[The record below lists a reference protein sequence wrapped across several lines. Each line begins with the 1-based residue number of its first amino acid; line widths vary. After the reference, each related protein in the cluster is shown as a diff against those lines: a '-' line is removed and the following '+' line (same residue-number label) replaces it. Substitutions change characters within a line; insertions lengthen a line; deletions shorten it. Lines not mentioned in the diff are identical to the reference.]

1 MAEEREKRIIRTAV
15 PPESEGTR
23 LDAYLSARF
32 TYRSRAE
39 WQKTVRA
46 GEILLNGN
54 RTRPSRLL
62 HAGEELSF
70 ELADN
75 SEPEVRTD
83 FAVLHETPDFLVV
96 SKPGNLPVHP
106 AGCYFANTLRML
118 LRKEYGELFV
128 VNRLDRETSGLVLL
142 ARNGTAARKLS
153 RLVEH
158 RGVKKQYLVF
168 VHGQFPHE
176 HLSTDGFLS
185 PDPRS
190 EVRKKRRFSFEKTE
204 APDAEPC
211 RTDFTRLATDGSLS
225 MLECRL
231 HTGRFHQIRATLF
244 SLGFPVVG
252 DKLYG
257 PDDSIYLRYTKKAL
271 TDEDRKRLVLD
282 RQALHA
288 WRMEFPSPFD
298 RKELSFEAPLPLE
311 LLRLKEQCFALSR
324 DISRISGS

>member
-1 MAEEREKRIIRTAV
+1 MEGNQEKRIVRTAV
-15 PPESEGTR
+15 PSEAEGSR
-23 LDAYLSARF
+23 LDMYLSARF

-46 GEILLNGN
+46 GEILLNGLP
-54 RTRPSRLL
+54 TRPSRLL
-62 HAGEELSF
+62 HAGETLSF
-70 ELADN
+70 ELADD

-83 FAVLHETPDFLVV
+83 FSVLHETPDFLVV

-106 AGCYFANTLRML
+106 AGCYFANTLLML

-142 ARNGTAARKLS
+142 ARNAAAARKLS
-153 RLVEH
+153 RMVEH
-158 RGVKKQYLVF
+158 RNVKKQYVVF
-168 VHGQFPHE
+168 VHGVFPRE
-176 HLSTDGFLS
+176 HLSADGFLS
-185 PDPRS
+185 PDPGS
-190 EVRKKRRFSFEKTE
+190 EVRKKRRYTAERPEGPDTE
-204 APDAEPC
+204 DC
-211 RTDFTRLATDGSLS
+211 RTDFTLLASCGNFS
-225 MLECRL
+225 MLECLL

-298 RKELSFEAPLPLE
+298 RSELSFEAPLPPE
-311 LLRLKEQCFALSR
+311 LTQLKEQCFLLS
-324 DISRISGS
+324 